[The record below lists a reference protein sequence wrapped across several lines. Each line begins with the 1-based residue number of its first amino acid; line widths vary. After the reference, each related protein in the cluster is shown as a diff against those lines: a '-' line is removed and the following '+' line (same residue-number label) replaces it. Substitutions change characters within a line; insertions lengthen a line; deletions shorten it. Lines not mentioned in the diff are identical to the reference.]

1 MIAVIA
7 GHRGP
12 KTGATGYIDEGKET
26 IEFRN
31 LILKQL
37 IENGTPF
44 IYEGEKDS
52 LQKVVSDMDALLSP
66 SDICLDI
73 HFNSFSSE
81 KASGSEIIIPEY
93 PDSTEKQLAEDLLKC
108 TCNILKTK
116 NRKVKKESQS
126 KHGRLA
132 MLRDIH
138 CKNIL
143 VEICFVSNKQ
153 DCDKYLQH
161 KEELAKEYANILTKY
176 DKLS

>member
-12 KTGATGYIDEGKET
+12 KTGAVGYIDEGKET

-66 SDICLDI
+66 SDI
-73 HFNSFSSE
+73 
-81 KASGSEIIIPEY
+81 
-93 PDSTEKQLAEDLLKC
+93 
-108 TCNILKTK
+108 
-116 NRKVKKESQS
+116 
-126 KHGRLA
+126 
-132 MLRDIH
+132 
-138 CKNIL
+138 
-143 VEICFVSNKQ
+143 
-153 DCDKYLQH
+153 
-161 KEELAKEYANILTKY
+161 
-176 DKLS
+176 